1 VTMANKGPR
10 TGKVSRKTA
19 ETEVKVEVNL
29 DGSGAFTVDTG
40 IPFFDHMLA
49 QLARHGLFDLQ
60 VEATGDLQVDLHHTV
75 EDVGLAL
82 GAALA
87 EALGARAGIHRYG
100 SALIPFDETL
110 TEVAVDLSGRPYLV
124 YNLAC
129 PATPIGGFDPTLVKE
144 FLHAFAVEAGANL
157 HVNGRYG
164 GNGHHVVESCF
175 KGLARALRQAVS
187 LDPRRAGAL
196 PTTKGRLGRG

>member
-1 VTMANKGPR
+1 MRR
-10 TGKVSRKTA
+10 TATVSRKTA
-19 ETEVKVEVNL
+19 ETQVRVEVAL
-29 DGSGAFTVDTG
+29 DGTGIFVVDTG
-40 IPFFDHMLA
+40 IPFFDHMLE
-49 QLARHGLFDLQ
+49 QLSRHGLIDLQ
-60 VEATGDLQVDLHHTV
+60 VEATGDLEVDLHHTV

-87 EALGARAGIHRYG
+87 EALGDRAGITRYG
-100 SALIPFDETL
+100 SAVIPFDETL

-124 YNLAC
+124 YNLDC

-164 GNGHHVVESCF
+164 SNGHHIVESCF
-175 KGLARALRQAVS
+175 KGLARALRQAVA
-187 LDPRRAGAL
+187 LDPRLAGAL
-196 PTTKGRLGRG
+196 PTTKGKLGRG

>member
-1 VTMANKGPR
+1 MAR
-10 TGKVSRKTA
+10 TARVDRKTA
-19 ETEVKVEVNL
+19 ETQVKVEVNL
-29 DGSGAFTVDTG
+29 DGTGDFTIDTG

-49 QLARHGLFDLQ
+49 QLARHGLIDLR

-82 GAALA
+82 GSALA
-87 EALGARAGIHRYG
+87 QALGDRAGISRYG
-100 SALIPFDETL
+100 SATIPFDETL

-124 YNLAC
+124 YHLDC

-164 GNGHHVVESCF
+164 ANGHHIVESCF
-175 KGLARALRQAVS
+175 KGLARALRQAVAA
-187 LDPRRAGAL
+187 DPRLAGAL
-196 PTTKGRLGRG
+196 ATTKGKLGRG